1 MYNTILPKDLNH
13 YADTAILLLLGSD
26 HHGDMKITNN
36 SVFQTLLELSEPN
49 S

>member
-1 MYNTILPKDLNH
+1 MYNTILPKNLNPN
-13 YADTAILLLLGSD
+13 ANTAIFLILRSD

-36 SVFQTLLELSEPN
+36 SVFQTLLELSEPK